1 MTRRLWKKFVCLWP
15 GTVSSLLGALTVL
28 LVTGATPAAAAEQSL
43 WDSAVDPATTA
54 RFIPVELW
62 TGAEWDG
69 KKELKMSSAETRFG
83 DRLNKDIKGPMEWKH
98 PMTGETLV
106 VYERTN
112 QERDGVKSQLFAMNE
127 EKTGLG
133 RVYDSRTELG
143 MRTFSGG
150 LKFPLG
156 YWKQGEIKQVV
167 ETRYEGSRVESRI
180 ESIKIT
186 QLDFTYRETPH
197 CLEFEWIY
205 QESRRAKI
213 IDHQTYTYCPNKGMV
228 KQVKH

>member
-1 MTRRLWKKFVCLWP
+1 
-15 GTVSSLLGALTVL
+15 VL
-28 LVTGATPAAAAEQSL
+28 LVTGVAPAAAADQSP
-43 WDSAVDPATTA
+43 WDSAIDPVTQAP
-54 RFIPVELW
+54 FIPVELW
-62 TGAEWDG
+62 TGENWDG
-69 KKELKMSSAETRFG
+69 KKQLTMSSAETRFG

-112 QERDGVKSQLFAMNE
+112 QERDGVQLQLFAMNE

-133 RVYDSRTELG
+133 RVYDSRTEFG
-143 MRTFSGG
+143 VQTFSGP

-156 YWKQGEIKQVV
+156 YWKQGETKQLV
-167 ETRYEGSRVESRI
+167 ETRYEASRVETRI

-186 QLDFTYRETPH
+186 QLDFTYQGILH

-205 QESRRAKI
+205 KESRRPKI

>member
-1 MTRRLWKKFVCLWP
+1 MSRLPSFLRVL
-15 GTVSSLLGALTVL
+15 GILLAAGLSAGAPVD
-28 LVTGATPAAAAEQSL
+28 QSL
-43 WDSAVDPATTA
+43 WDSSIDAVSQA

-69 KKELKMSSAETRFG
+69 KKELKMSNAETRFG
-83 DRLNKDIKGPMEWKH
+83 DRLNKDIKGPIEWKH
-98 PMTGETLV
+98 PMTGATLV

-156 YWKQGEIKQVV
+156 YWKQGETKQVV
-167 ETRYEGSRVESRI
+167 ETRYEGSRIETRI

-213 IDHQTYTYCPNKGMV
+213 IDHQTYTYCPNQGMV